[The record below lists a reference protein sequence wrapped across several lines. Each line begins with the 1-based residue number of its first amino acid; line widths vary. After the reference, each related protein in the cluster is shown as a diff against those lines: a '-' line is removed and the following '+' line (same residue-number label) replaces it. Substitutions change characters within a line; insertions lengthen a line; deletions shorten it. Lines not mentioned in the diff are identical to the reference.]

1 MTLNGL
7 INLEN
12 ILICKYNDSQG
23 AKMKSDNISQSDVG
37 FINTMRLHEEL
48 AEIEEKE
55 RKKQE
60 KIKQHKIELLEEIRD
75 LLKHNCED
83 NAISMINAGLDN
95 VFDEVIDE
103 DERNKHMLEEI
114 KKAKENKTRKKKS
127 KKLNTNLKL
136 KDLLLVLR
144 DDDIIVRVGDE
155 DPIYVDFQNKQ
166 ISITNNFAVQII
178 SFESTDALIQECIDK
193 GNIDNSVFVKG
204 MRITEIDECTHE
216 HILKIIC
223 CRK

>member
-1 MTLNGL
+1 
-7 INLEN
+7 
-12 ILICKYNDSQG
+12 
-23 AKMKSDNISQSDVG
+23 MKSDNIFQSDVG

-48 AEIEEKE
+48 AEIKEKE

-60 KIKQHKIELLEEIRD
+60 EIKQHKIELLEEIRD
-75 LLKHNCED
+75 LLKHNCEE
-83 NAISMINAGLDN
+83 NAISMINTSLDN
-95 VFDEVIDE
+95 VFDKVIDE
-103 DERNKHMLEEI
+103 DERIKHMLEEI
-114 KKAKENKTRKKKS
+114 KKAKENKTRKKKIE
-127 KKLNTNLKL
+127 KLNTNLKL

-155 DPIYVDFQNKQ
+155 DPIYVSFQNKQ

-178 SFESTDALIQECIDK
+178 SFKSTDALIQGCIDK

-204 MRITEIDECTHE
+204 MRIMEIDEYTHE